1 MKTFSRTAGLIMA
14 LGCVAWAQAQSITL
28 TVGADTLGDVIPAIG
43 KQAGTPLAVSP
54 AIANEVIGLRASG
67 VELDALMAQ
76 IAAATGFKWIPG
88 DSGYILTR
96 GQDVDAAAKQ
106 QMQRWT
112 AELIVKA
119 QQSPAPAPA
128 QVTAG
133 EDRGPAAGRP
143 QGAPGQGG
151 GPGGRG
157 PGNAFAQIM
166 GSDEQYQ
173 EIAASL
179 PAQPLAQMDLGQ
191 RLVFSNRPNRYQKL
205 APTTAQRALTAL
217 GAQYKSG
224 MQAALKQAQDAL
236 KQAEASGNAPRGM
249 TERLQGMADMANRD
263 VAKYLVV
270 VTRNGLLTYS
280 IQVQMLDQ
288 NGMNMGGRGTFL
300 DLSRGLS
307 SSIPFEVSPG
317 VTNSPNATLLALM
330 GSDRPDINQLTP
342 DLRAKLNDPVT
353 HEPWAPAG
361 EIMLGALPQGQNVVI
376 SFPDEVFTQVAG
388 LLGRGE
394 VKSALSNPQ
403 FATTQEN
410 GWITITPAVKWHSW
424 NTRRDRG
431 EVKSVFAAFTG
442 ANPGLTLDTKAK
454 FASTLTDW
462 ARPTGWEFRSL
473 RLLAGGSNEGELR
486 DLYAPNNEGLIMY
499 AALRGKIG
507 NQSTT
512 NLPLNALSKGWL
524 DWTVFNSPQGPMRI
538 AQQEGQLALE
548 TGRGMQR
555 GGPPGGRD
563 FGAMFAQ
570 ERTELLK
577 DGLANQ
583 GQITVSLD
591 VDQRVL
597 ARNSRTGHTITLS
610 AEQLGMAMSPTQVQG
625 RQRGEQLDITQFDEY
640 APVSEVEYR
649 FTVTWADNTVIQRR
663 ADGITQAQK
672 FGRYESLPAE
682 FRETVQAVIGR
693 MQEFANRRNER
704 RPREVPPT

>member
-1 MKTFSRTAGLIMA
+1 MKTFSRTAGLIAA
-14 LGCVAWAQAQSITL
+14 LGCVAWAQAQSISL
-28 TVGADTLGDVIPAIG
+28 TIGADTLGDVIPAIG
-43 KQAGTPLAVSP
+43 QQAGTPLAVSP
-54 AIANEVIGLRASG
+54 AIANEVIGLRANG
-67 VELDALMAQ
+67 VELQDLMAQ

-88 DSGYILTR
+88 QTGYILTR

-106 QMQRWT
+106 QMQKWT
-112 AELIVKA
+112 ADLIVKA
-119 QQSPAPAPA
+119 QQTPAPPQQSAGGGQNLPPG
-128 QVTAG
+128 VTI
-133 EDRGPAAGRP
+133 
-143 QGAPGQGG
+143 QGGPGQGGPGG

-157 PGNAFAQIM
+157 PGGAFAQIM
-166 GSDEQYQ
+166 GSDDQYQ
-173 EIAASL
+173 QIAASL
-179 PAQPLAQMDLGQ
+179 PAAQLAQMDLGQ
-191 RLVFSNRPNRYQKL
+191 RVVFSNRPNRYQKL
-205 APTTAQRALTAL
+205 APNATQKVLSVL
-217 GAQYKSG
+217 GSQYKSG
-224 MQAALKQAQDAL
+224 MQSALKQAQDAL
-236 KQAEASGNAPRGM
+236 KQAEASGNSPRGM
-249 TERLQGMADMANRD
+249 SERLQGLAQMADRE

-300 DLSRGLS
+300 DLSRGLTANV
-307 SSIPFEVSPG
+307 PFDVSPG
-317 VTNSPNATLLALM
+317 ATNSPNATILALM
-330 GSDRPDINQLTP
+330 GSDRPDINMVTP
-342 DLRAKLNDPVT
+342 EVRAQLNDPVT

-361 EIMLGALPQGQNVVI
+361 EVILGALPQGQNVVI
-376 SFPDEVFTQVAG
+376 SFPDEVFTQIAG

-403 FATTQEN
+403 LATTQEN
-410 GWITITPAVKWHSW
+410 GWITISPAVRWHSW

-454 FASTLTDW
+454 FAGTLTDW

-486 DLYAPNNEGLIMY
+486 DLYSPNNEGLIMY
-499 AALRGKIG
+499 AALKGKIG
-507 NQSTT
+507 NTETT
-512 NLPLNALSKGWL
+512 NLPLNALSKSWL
-524 DWTVFNSPQGPMRI
+524 DWTVFNSPQGPARI
-538 AQQEGQLALE
+538 TQQD
-548 TGRGMQR
+548 GRGEANERQR
-555 GGPPGGRD
+555 GGPQGMGRGG
-563 FGAMFAQ
+563 MLAQ

-591 VDQRVL
+591 VDQRVI
-597 ARNSRTGHTITLS
+597 ARNSRTGHTVTLS
-610 AEQLGMAMSPTQVQG
+610 AEQVGMAMATVQIQG
-625 RQRGEQLDITQFDEY
+625 RQRGDQFDLSQFNEY
-640 APVSEVEYR
+640 APVNEVEYR

-672 FGRYESLPAE
+672 FGSYESLPTE
-682 FRETVQAVIGR
+682 FRENVQAVMAR